1 MTMRKNSSFE
11 RDLLPEAGLAE
22 GKKRG
27 GGQFF
32 FFFFKSRNE
41 IKDSNK
47 IKLKAAFFVCEVP
60 TKNSFFF
67 IFY

>member
-1 MTMRKNSSFE
+1 MRKNSSFE

-22 GKKRG
+22 RGKKRG

-32 FFFFKSRNE
+32 FFKSHNE

-67 IFY
+67 YFFY